1 MKKIYSLKD
10 LKGNVR
16 FYYGTGRLYLTETNS
31 QTVAICKARKE
42 SLSGQSVNIYVES
55 DNAPLQMVRA
65 YKDGQL
71 EYVAEKIQ
79 TK

>member
-10 LKGNVR
+10 LKGNVH
-16 FYYGTGRLYLTETNS
+16 FYYGTGRLYLIETYS
-31 QTVAICKARKE
+31 QIVAMSKARQE
-42 SLSGQSVNIYVES
+42 SLSGESVNVYVES

-71 EYVAEKIQ
+71 EYVSEKIQ